1 MALQRDSMTEAQLS
15 KATTLSRQDQSSMRL
30 IQSMTYSAS
39 SLSKQ
44 VLYLAIFSASCAMS
58 VWLLCFSSFLFD
70 SFKSATACIIML
82 VAMIAPSVIL
92 YRFHRALSRLS
103 SLPERFAALKKLDI
117 AELKA
122 AMPATPEEDRSQKFH
137 LRVWSQINALIEVQ
151 ALVVGAKEDLLRCG
165 GAAAAIGFIAN
176 PLTAILVVV
185 SASVTIL
192 LTVSALL
199 AIVWTAVSI
208 VF

>member
-1 MALQRDSMTEAQLS
+1 MTEAQIS
-15 KATTLSRQDQSSMRL
+15 KTTTLSRQDQSSMRL

-44 VLYLAIFSASCAMS
+44 VLYVAIFSAACAVS
-58 VWLLCFSSFLFD
+58 VWLLCFSSFVFD
-70 SFKSATACIIML
+70 SFKSATACIFML
-82 VAMIAPSVIL
+82 VAMIAPSALL
-92 YRFHRALSRLS
+92 YRFHMALAQLS

-122 AMPATPEEDRSQKFH
+122 AMPPTPEEDKSQKFH
-137 LRVWSQINALIEVQ
+137 LRVWSQINALVEVQ

-165 GAAAAIGFIAN
+165 GAAAAVGFIAN

-192 LTVSALL
+192 LAVSAAL
-199 AIVWTAVSI
+199 AVAWTVVSLI
-208 VF
+208 F